1 MNSKPSSV
9 NFTENLITN
18 PLVGHSYDKLNS
30 DYVLDVS
37 LNSKL
42 CYKSRMIVCC
52 LILEFDLKK

>member
-52 LILEFDLKK
+52 LILK